1 MNPLANTGL
10 GITAPLVGQVQSFFS
25 LIFTLVKYSLLFQVF
40 GTIGGKTE
48 RQESMMS
55 AAKFRDACFC
65 SLESERFEG
74 EAEEVI
80 SGQHLV
86 SGKLTADRN
95 LSATL
100 KIYLL
105 NFRSSAVQAGLFSC
119 GWEDDGRMELGLL
132 EGNY

>member
-1 MNPLANTGL
+1 
-10 GITAPLVGQVQSFFS
+10 
-25 LIFTLVKYSLLFQVF
+25 
-40 GTIGGKTE
+40 
-48 RQESMMS
+48 MMS

-86 SGKLTADRN
+86 SGKLRDRN

-119 GWEDDGRMELGLL
+119 GWEDGRMELGLL